1 MAAMAII
8 VFGLVSIIFL
18 SAILWGFALRMR
30 GQWDQ
35 IADESERT
43 RRQR

>member
-1 MAAMAII
+1 MAAAFIL
-8 VFGLVSIIFL
+8 FGLVSILFL
-18 SAILWGFALRMR
+18 SFVLLGFALRLR

-35 IADESERT
+35 IASESDRT